1 MTKFFGGLL
10 MAIGILIATLSGLC
24 SAFFLVMTLGDTN
37 GAQFGDAPMLLMIA
51 VIGGLPFMSGVGLFF
66 WGRWLLRLAR
76 EREAGEGAGSD
87 GGGNDGERP

>member
-24 SAFFLVMTLGDTN
+24 SAFFLLTMLTSSGGGEFSGV
-37 GAQFGDAPMLLMIA
+37 PMLMMIA
-51 VIGGLPFMSGVGLFF
+51 VIGGLPFLSGVGLFY

-76 EREAGEGAGSD
+76 ERDEAAWLKE
-87 GGGNDGERP
+87 P